1 MKVEVTAR
9 HMEVT
14 DLVKDYAY
22 EKVERLEKFF
32 DNIRKMEVIL
42 DKEKTNDR
50 YTAEMIASATKGQ
63 VLVCHSTDVSATA
76 ALDMAAD
83 KMERQLSRFKEKL
96 RKRTT
101 DSVRRP

>member
-32 DNIRKMEVIL
+32 DNVRKMEVIL
-42 DKEKTNDR
+42 DKEKTNER
-50 YTAEMIASATKGQ
+50 YSAEMIASATKGQ
-63 VLVCHSTDVSATA
+63 VLVCQSTDISATA
-76 ALDMAAD
+76 ALDMVAD
-83 KMERQLSRFKEKL
+83 KMERQLTRFKEKL
-96 RKRTT
+96 RSKQ
-101 DSVRRP
+101 SHGERRP